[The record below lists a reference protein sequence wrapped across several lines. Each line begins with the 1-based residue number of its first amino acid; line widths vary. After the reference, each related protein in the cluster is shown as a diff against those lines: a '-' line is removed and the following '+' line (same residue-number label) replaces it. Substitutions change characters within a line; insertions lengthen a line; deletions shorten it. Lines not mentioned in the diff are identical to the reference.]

1 MGPGPWKGFLGTF
14 HKFLMGHFSGAGWV
28 GKWEASGN
36 RGVNTR
42 CLKEVWVERKG
53 ELHREEKG
61 IL

>member
-1 MGPGPWKGFLGTF
+1 
-14 HKFLMGHFSGAGWV
+14 MGHFSGVGWV
-28 GKWEASGN
+28 GKWEASRN

-61 IL
+61 YYELIETIQERQSDE